1 MKCTLASP
9 AHAGRPRKSG
19 KAKLHNNGWFMVIH
33 PATGLILTV
42 REMMNPENNSIALE
56 ALNQTMSVSGNIGWV
71 RQGLQFVSRGYQRDV
86 FQSHQNLVCCFQQFP
101 DLRQNLQHNVS
112 LGPSVLCAG
121 ICSEAQRS
129 HPNSFSYILQ

>member
-9 AHAGRPRKSG
+9 AHAGRPHKSG

-56 ALNQTMSVSGNIGWV
+56 ALKQTMSISRNIDCVAYDRACALSPGAE
-71 RQGLQFVSRGYQRDV
+71 V
-86 FQSHQNLVCCFQQFP
+86 FQSHQSLVC
-101 DLRQNLQHNVS
+101 
-112 LGPSVLCAG
+112 
-121 ICSEAQRS
+121 
-129 HPNSFSYILQ
+129 